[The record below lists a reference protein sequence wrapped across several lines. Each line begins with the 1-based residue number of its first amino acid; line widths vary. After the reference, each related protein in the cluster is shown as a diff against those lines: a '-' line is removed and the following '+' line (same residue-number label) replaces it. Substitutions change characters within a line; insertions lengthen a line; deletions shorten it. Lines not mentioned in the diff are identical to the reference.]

1 MTTERSRLRR
11 WLWLWATM
19 VITLVVPLALGIAGV
34 WSWEIATGVASG
46 LWLVLFIGLALVQSA

>member
-1 MTTERSRLRR
+1 MTTEQSRLRR